1 MRHFSLYGFQYGK
14 AQKFMTSVFTMG
26 QSLINRLN
34 SWATD
39 DNTMD
44 LAFTLEQMDGDLK
57 VKDSWLPQFLVNV

>member
-1 MRHFSLYGFQYGK
+1 
-14 AQKFMTSVFTMG
+14 MTSVFTMG